1 MIDLRHIDKSFA
13 GQPVLQDVSLEVVAG
28 EILAFYGPSGC
39 GKTTL
44 LELVA
49 GVTRPD
55 RGQVSVHAERIGMA
69 FQDDCLLPWKT
80 VAENLELGIA
90 TYVKND
96 EANRAVERWLGRFGL
111 LEARHKLPFE
121 LSGGMRRRLN
131 LARCFA
137 IEPDLLLLDEPF
149 TFLDERFVS
158 LIQKELL
165 DLNARLKTTI
175 LLVSHVP
182 GQAAPLCPTIVDIP
196 GSPIHF
202 QRKAPIFESA

>member
-1 MIDLRHIDKSFA
+1 MIDLRHVDKSFA

-44 LELVA
+44 LELIA

-55 RGQVSVHAERIGMA
+55 RGQASVLAERIGMA

-80 VAENLELGIA
+80 VAENLELGLA
-90 TYVKND
+90 AFVKG
-96 EANRAVERWLGRFGL
+96 EESRLAVEHWLGRFGL
-111 LEARHKLPFE
+111 LDARHKRPVE

-149 TFLDERFVS
+149 TFLDERFVT
-158 LIQKELL
+158 LVQEELL
-165 DLNARLKTTI
+165 ALNARLKTTI

-182 GQAAPLCPTIVDIP
+182 GQAAPLRPTIIDVP
-196 GSPIHF
+196 GTPVHF
-202 QRKAPIFESA
+202 QRKAPVFESA